1 MINKQ
6 TTLDL
11 NGPNISF
18 TQQPVSV
25 TTSISVAT
33 FVGIATVTFPSQ
45 TPANPASST
54 GTLTYRWHAE
64 GFGALTDGTF
74 RGATIAG
81 TATTTLTLSNLKSPE
96 TNNIRF
102 FLTADYIPSAYSQ
115 PVGSAVT
122 VGTARSTGNAVNDLL
137 TSNIATLTVNPFI
150 TITKQP
156 TNTTVAPGG
165 QATFD
170 VDATLSDNRFGDL
183 SYQWQS
189 TGTVQNGTDGVV
201 NLSSVWGIDARG
213 RGATTT
219 GGGGGGSGTTGYSG
233 RPGSNGT
240 AGTLGQGGNGGYLS
254 VYGDNPG
261 NAGGGG
267 GGFYGGGGGGV
278 NSNYG
283 SAGSGGGGAGF
294 IIGGSPE
301 VATRGYRSGNGI
313 ILVSWTLSDFSSIA
327 ILSLNLNKSGS
338 LDVSISTTGS
348 YTEYRAYVDGVF
360 RTSSSTTT
368 INNIPITSGADR
380 TLSIEFLSGDTLLHT
395 LTTYFRLFEYTGS
408 SQSWVVPSGVGL
420 LMSDVQGAQGGSNPG
435 SGGRI
440 KGNISVIPGNTIYML
455 VGGQGGSE
463 FETTCRPTYPSLV
476 AGGFNGGGT
485 GGGSQDSYLCPSGQ
499 SFYRR
504 GAGGGGASDIR
515 TSASDLATRLII
527 AGGGGGGSYGGGLGG
542 VGDGAGQNLTD
553 QSSPL
558 IRGSKTKTLTIS
570 ANTLGITGIR
580 AVVSNPNAQSVIS
593 NVVSFDVVT
602 PRALLGIESYPP
614 DAPAIGGGGRAN
626 FRTYDL
632 LNGPFRTKS
641 IDEYQI
647 RTNQGS
653 REGNWDWAPGAILV
667 VYAPERDIRVRITMA
682 GGSGS
687 SFNLISG
694 LGGLSTFDYTFQRND
709 EYVFLLGHR
718 MVDTLGTYGSG
729 TAAYGLTTGAGGGGT
744 FLYRKSKLVA
754 AVGGGGDGPQGG
766 GGRGGGVNMSGEP
779 GTAYRYDGGVLK
791 TVSGGRYI
799 PPGTF
804 LQGRLP
810 SGSSGGEA
818 SSCSNGTGVINAS
831 SVPACQDFS
840 GLTQFRSSSNPN
852 TPDSRSAFLSRGF
865 KAGYPNAFRYNGF
878 GGGCGAAAGSG
889 EVTETSNIVGGGGS
903 GYSDGSISLINS
915 VLGGNTDS
923 AQRSFGFTFGTATV
937 DTFRQGFIHIQ
948 AL

>member
-18 TQQPVSV
+18 TQQPQSV
-25 TTSISVAT
+25 TIDRSGSANFT
-33 FVGIATVTFPSQ
+33 GIATATFPVQ
-45 TPANPASST
+45 TPPNPAT
-54 GTLTYRWHAE
+54 GTGSISYRWYE
-64 GFGALTDGTF
+64 SSFGALSDGSNSTLQ
-74 RGATIAG
+74 ATISG
-81 TATTTLTLSNLKSPE
+81 SGTTTLSISNATKTDL
-96 TNNIRF
+96 RF
-102 FLTADYIPSAYSQ
+102 YVVADYVPSAYSQ
-115 PVGSAVT
+115 PSGAVVN
-122 VGTARSTGNAVNDLL
+122 VGTARSTGNATNGPTL
-137 TSNIATLTVNPFI
+137 SNTVTLTVRPIISVTQNPSSVE
-150 TITKQP
+150 
-156 TNTTVAPGG
+156 VAE
-165 QATFD
+165 
-170 VDATLSDNRFGDL
+170 NDL
-183 SYQWQS
+183 ANFYAQGVSNDGTPVSYRWQL
-189 TGTVQNGTDGVV
+189 NGTD
-201 NLSSVWGIDARG
+201 LSD
-213 RGATTT
+213 
-219 GGGGGGSGTTGYSG
+219 GGNISGSGT
-233 RPGSNGT
+233 P
-240 AGTLGQGGNGGYLS
+240 
-254 VYGDNPG
+254 
-261 NAGGGG
+261 
-267 GGFYGGGGGGV
+267 
-278 NSNYG
+278 
-283 SAGSGGGGAGF
+283 
-294 IIGGSPE
+294 
-301 VATRGYRSGNGI
+301 
-313 ILVSWTLSDFSSIA
+313 
-327 ILSLNLNKSGS
+327 NLR
-338 LDVSISTTGS
+338 I
-348 YTEYRAYVDGVF
+348 
-360 RTSSSTTT
+360 TSS
-368 INNIPITSGADR
+368 
-380 TLSIEFLSGDTLLHT
+380 
-395 LTTYFRLFEYTGS
+395 
-408 SQSWVVPSGVGL
+408 
-420 LMSDVQGAQGGSNPG
+420 
-435 SGGRI
+435 
-440 KGNISVIPGNTIYML
+440 NISDNTVRARI
-455 VGGQGGSE
+455 SH
-463 FETTCRPTYPSLV
+463 PT
-476 AGGFNGGGT
+476 
-485 GGGSQDSYLCPSGQ
+485 
-499 SFYRR
+499 
-504 GAGGGGASDIR
+504 AS
-515 TSASDLATRLII
+515 
-527 AGGGGGGSYGGGLGG
+527 
-542 VGDGAGQNLTD
+542 N
-553 QSSPL
+553 SP
-558 IRGSKTKTLTIS
+558 IFTNSVNFKVS
-570 ANTLGITGIR
+570 PAR
-580 AVVSNPNAQSVIS
+580 AI
-593 NVVSFDVVT
+593 
-602 PRALLGIESYPP
+602 LGIESYPP
-614 DAPAIGGGGRAN
+614 DAPAIGAGGRAN

-694 LGGLSTFDYTFQRND
+694 LGGLSTFDYTFQRNV

-718 MVDTLGTYGSG
+718 MIDTQETYGPG

-804 LQGRLP
+804 LQGRLS

>member
-1 MINKQ
+1 MMKKQ
-6 TTLDL
+6 TSLDL
-11 NGPNISF
+11 NGPILSF
-18 TQQPVSV
+18 TRQPVSV
-25 TTSISVAT
+25 TTSISTAT
-33 FVGIATVTFPSQ
+33 FIGIATATFPSQ
-45 TPANPASST
+45 TPTNPASST
-54 GTLTYRWHAE
+54 GTINYRWHAE
-64 GFGALTDGTF
+64 GVGPLSDGLF

-96 TNNIRF
+96 TNNVRF

-122 VGTARSTGNAVNDLL
+122 SGTARSTGNAVNDVLS
-137 TSNIATLTVNPFI
+137 SNIATLTVNPFI

-156 TNTTVAPGG
+156 TNTTIAPGG
-165 QATFD
+165 EATFD
-170 VDATLSDNRFGDL
+170 VDATLSDDRFGDL

-201 NLSSVWGIDARG
+201 FFESVWGIDARG

-240 AGTLGQGGNGGYLS
+240 AGTFGQGGNGGYLS
-254 VYGDNPG
+254 VFGDNPG
-261 NAGGGG
+261 FAGGGG
-267 GGFYGGGGGGV
+267 GGYYGGGGGGV
-278 NSNYG
+278 NSNFG
-283 SAGSGGGGAGF
+283 SAGSGGGGAGY
-294 IIGGSPE
+294 IIGGSSI
-301 VATRGYRSGNGI
+301 VSTQGYRSGNGI
-313 ILVSWTLSDFSSIA
+313 ILVNWNVDDFSSIGT
-327 ILSLNLNKSGS
+327 LSLNLNKSGS
-338 LDVSISTTGS
+338 LDVSISPIGN
-348 YTEYRAYVDGVF
+348 YTEYRAYIDGVF
-360 RTSSSTTT
+360 KTISSTTT
-368 INNIPITSGADR
+368 INDIPISSGADR
-380 TLSIEFLSGDTLLHT
+380 TLSIEFWNEDTLIHT

-408 SQSWVVPSGVGL
+408 PQSWVVPSGVGL
-420 LMSDVQGAQGGSNPG
+420 LISDVQGAQGGSNPG

-440 KGNISVIPGNTIYML
+440 KGNISVISGTTIYML

-463 FETTCRPTYPSLV
+463 FETACRSTYPSLV

-485 GGGSQDSYLCPSGQ
+485 GGGSQDSFLCPSGQ
-499 SFYRR
+499 LFYRR

-515 TSASDLATRLII
+515 TSVSDLNSRLIV

-542 VGDGAGQNLTD
+542 AGDAAGQNLVD

-558 IRGSKTKTLTIS
+558 IRGSRSKILTIS
-570 ANTLGITGIR
+570 ADTLGITGIR

-614 DAPAIGGGGRAN
+614 GAAAISGGGRAH

-647 RTNQGS
+647 RTNNGS

-687 SFNLISG
+687 FLNLISG
-694 LGGLSTFDYTFQRND
+694 LGGLSTFDYTFQKNV
-709 EYVFLLGHR
+709 EYVFLLGHK
-718 MVDTLGTYGSG
+718 MVDTLSTYPTSS
-729 TAAYGLTTGAGGGGT
+729 TGANVDGGGGT

-754 AVGGGGDGPQGG
+754 AVGGGGNGPDGT
-766 GGRGGGVNMSGEP
+766 GGRGGGINMAGESG
-779 GTAYRYDGGVLK
+779 TGGL
-791 TVSGGRYI
+791 TSTSGGSYI
-799 PPGTF
+799 SPGTF
-804 LQGRLP
+804 LQGRSP
-810 SGSSGGEA
+810 SSSGGEI
-818 SSCSNGTGVINAS
+818 SSCSNGTGVINSAG
-831 SVPACQDFS
+831 VPTCQDFS
-840 GLTQFRSSSNPN
+840 GLTQFRSGDNPS
-852 TPDSRSAFLSRGF
+852 TPDSRSAFLYRGF
-865 KAGYPNAFRYNGF
+865 KAGFPDCFRYNSF
-878 GGGCGAAAGSG
+878 GGGHGAAAGNFS
-889 EVTETSNIVGGGGS
+889 TNIQGYVVGGGGS
-903 GYSDGSISLINS
+903 GYSDGSISLISS

-923 AQRSFGFTFGTATV
+923 AQRSFGFVFSTATV
-937 DTFRQGFIHIQ
+937 DLFRQGFIHIQ

>member
-18 TQQPVSV
+18 TQQPQSV
-25 TTSISVAT
+25 TIDRSGSANFT
-33 FVGIATVTFPSQ
+33 GIATATFPVQ
-45 TPANPASST
+45 TPPNPAT
-54 GTLTYRWHAE
+54 GTGSISYRWYE
-64 GFGALTDGTF
+64 SSFGALSDGSNSTLQ
-74 RGATIAG
+74 ATISG
-81 TATTTLTLSNLKSPE
+81 SGTTTLSISNATKTDL
-96 TNNIRF
+96 RF
-102 FLTADYIPSAYSQ
+102 YVVADYVPSAYSQ
-115 PVGSAVT
+115 PSGAVVN
-122 VGTARSTGNAVNDLL
+122 VGTARSTGNATNGPTL
-137 TSNIATLTVNPFI
+137 SNTVTLTVRPIISVTQNPSSVE
-150 TITKQP
+150 
-156 TNTTVAPGG
+156 VAE
-165 QATFD
+165 
-170 VDATLSDNRFGDL
+170 NDL
-183 SYQWQS
+183 ANFYAQGVSNDGTPVSYRWQL
-189 TGTVQNGTDGVV
+189 NGTD
-201 NLSSVWGIDARG
+201 LSD
-213 RGATTT
+213 
-219 GGGGGGSGTTGYSG
+219 GGNISGSGT
-233 RPGSNGT
+233 P
-240 AGTLGQGGNGGYLS
+240 
-254 VYGDNPG
+254 
-261 NAGGGG
+261 
-267 GGFYGGGGGGV
+267 
-278 NSNYG
+278 
-283 SAGSGGGGAGF
+283 
-294 IIGGSPE
+294 
-301 VATRGYRSGNGI
+301 
-313 ILVSWTLSDFSSIA
+313 
-327 ILSLNLNKSGS
+327 NLR
-338 LDVSISTTGS
+338 I
-348 YTEYRAYVDGVF
+348 
-360 RTSSSTTT
+360 TSS
-368 INNIPITSGADR
+368 
-380 TLSIEFLSGDTLLHT
+380 
-395 LTTYFRLFEYTGS
+395 
-408 SQSWVVPSGVGL
+408 
-420 LMSDVQGAQGGSNPG
+420 
-435 SGGRI
+435 
-440 KGNISVIPGNTIYML
+440 NISDNTVRARI
-455 VGGQGGSE
+455 SH
-463 FETTCRPTYPSLV
+463 PT
-476 AGGFNGGGT
+476 
-485 GGGSQDSYLCPSGQ
+485 
-499 SFYRR
+499 
-504 GAGGGGASDIR
+504 AS
-515 TSASDLATRLII
+515 
-527 AGGGGGGSYGGGLGG
+527 
-542 VGDGAGQNLTD
+542 N
-553 QSSPL
+553 SP
-558 IRGSKTKTLTIS
+558 IFTNSVNFKVS
-570 ANTLGITGIR
+570 PAR
-580 AVVSNPNAQSVIS
+580 AI
-593 NVVSFDVVT
+593 
-602 PRALLGIESYPP
+602 LGIESYPP

-804 LQGRLP
+804 LQGRLS
-810 SGSSGGEA
+810 SGNVTGGGGEA

-865 KAGYPNAFRYNGF
+865 KAGYPNAFRYNSF

-915 VLGGNTDS
+915 VLGGNTIS
-923 AQRSFGFTFGTATV
+923 AQRSFGFTIGADIG

>member
-18 TQQPVSV
+18 TQQPQSV
-25 TTSISVAT
+25 TIDRSGSANFT
-33 FVGIATVTFPSQ
+33 GIATATFPVQ
-45 TPANPASST
+45 TPPNPAT
-54 GTLTYRWHAE
+54 GTGSISYRWYE
-64 GFGALTDGTF
+64 SSFGALSDGSNSTLQ
-74 RGATIAG
+74 ATISG
-81 TATTTLTLSNLKSPE
+81 SGTTTLSISNATKTDL
-96 TNNIRF
+96 RF
-102 FLTADYIPSAYSQ
+102 YVVADYVPSAYSQ
-115 PVGSAVT
+115 PSGAVVN
-122 VGTARSTGNAVNDLL
+122 VGTARSTGNATNGPTL
-137 TSNIATLTVNPFI
+137 SNTVTLTVRPIISVTQNPSSVE
-150 TITKQP
+150 
-156 TNTTVAPGG
+156 VAE
-165 QATFD
+165 
-170 VDATLSDNRFGDL
+170 NDL
-183 SYQWQS
+183 ANFYAQGVSNDGTPVSYRWQL
-189 TGTVQNGTDGVV
+189 NGTD
-201 NLSSVWGIDARG
+201 LSD
-213 RGATTT
+213 
-219 GGGGGGSGTTGYSG
+219 GGNISGSGT
-233 RPGSNGT
+233 P
-240 AGTLGQGGNGGYLS
+240 
-254 VYGDNPG
+254 
-261 NAGGGG
+261 
-267 GGFYGGGGGGV
+267 
-278 NSNYG
+278 
-283 SAGSGGGGAGF
+283 
-294 IIGGSPE
+294 
-301 VATRGYRSGNGI
+301 
-313 ILVSWTLSDFSSIA
+313 
-327 ILSLNLNKSGS
+327 NLR
-338 LDVSISTTGS
+338 I
-348 YTEYRAYVDGVF
+348 
-360 RTSSSTTT
+360 TSS
-368 INNIPITSGADR
+368 
-380 TLSIEFLSGDTLLHT
+380 
-395 LTTYFRLFEYTGS
+395 
-408 SQSWVVPSGVGL
+408 
-420 LMSDVQGAQGGSNPG
+420 
-435 SGGRI
+435 
-440 KGNISVIPGNTIYML
+440 NISDNTVRARI
-455 VGGQGGSE
+455 SH
-463 FETTCRPTYPSLV
+463 PT
-476 AGGFNGGGT
+476 
-485 GGGSQDSYLCPSGQ
+485 
-499 SFYRR
+499 
-504 GAGGGGASDIR
+504 AS
-515 TSASDLATRLII
+515 
-527 AGGGGGGSYGGGLGG
+527 
-542 VGDGAGQNLTD
+542 N
-553 QSSPL
+553 SP
-558 IRGSKTKTLTIS
+558 IFTNSVNFKVS
-570 ANTLGITGIR
+570 PAR
-580 AVVSNPNAQSVIS
+580 AI
-593 NVVSFDVVT
+593 
-602 PRALLGIESYPP
+602 LGIESYPP
-614 DAPAIGGGGRAN
+614 DAPAIGAGGRAN

-682 GGSGS
+682 GGAGS

-694 LGGLSTFDYTFQRND
+694 LGGLSTFDYTFQRNV

-810 SGSSGGEA
+810 SGSNGGEA

>member
-18 TQQPVSV
+18 TQQPQSV
-25 TTSISVAT
+25 TIDRSGSANFT
-33 FVGIATVTFPSQ
+33 GIATATFPVQ
-45 TPANPASST
+45 TPPNPAT
-54 GTLTYRWHAE
+54 GTGSISYRWYE
-64 GFGALTDGTF
+64 SSFGALSDGSNSTLQ
-74 RGATIAG
+74 ATISG
-81 TATTTLTLSNLKSPE
+81 SGTTTLSISNATKTDL
-96 TNNIRF
+96 RF
-102 FLTADYIPSAYSQ
+102 YVVADYVPSAYSQ
-115 PVGSAVT
+115 PSGAVVN
-122 VGTARSTGNAVNDLL
+122 VGTARSTGNATNGPTL
-137 TSNIATLTVNPFI
+137 SNTVTLTVRPIISVTQNPSSVE
-150 TITKQP
+150 
-156 TNTTVAPGG
+156 VAE
-165 QATFD
+165 
-170 VDATLSDNRFGDL
+170 NDL
-183 SYQWQS
+183 ANFYAQGVSNDGTPVSYRWQL
-189 TGTVQNGTDGVV
+189 NGTD
-201 NLSSVWGIDARG
+201 LSD
-213 RGATTT
+213 
-219 GGGGGGSGTTGYSG
+219 GGNISGSGT
-233 RPGSNGT
+233 P
-240 AGTLGQGGNGGYLS
+240 
-254 VYGDNPG
+254 
-261 NAGGGG
+261 
-267 GGFYGGGGGGV
+267 
-278 NSNYG
+278 
-283 SAGSGGGGAGF
+283 
-294 IIGGSPE
+294 
-301 VATRGYRSGNGI
+301 
-313 ILVSWTLSDFSSIA
+313 
-327 ILSLNLNKSGS
+327 NLR
-338 LDVSISTTGS
+338 I
-348 YTEYRAYVDGVF
+348 
-360 RTSSSTTT
+360 TSS
-368 INNIPITSGADR
+368 
-380 TLSIEFLSGDTLLHT
+380 
-395 LTTYFRLFEYTGS
+395 
-408 SQSWVVPSGVGL
+408 
-420 LMSDVQGAQGGSNPG
+420 
-435 SGGRI
+435 
-440 KGNISVIPGNTIYML
+440 NISDNTVRARI
-455 VGGQGGSE
+455 SH
-463 FETTCRPTYPSLV
+463 PT
-476 AGGFNGGGT
+476 
-485 GGGSQDSYLCPSGQ
+485 
-499 SFYRR
+499 
-504 GAGGGGASDIR
+504 AS
-515 TSASDLATRLII
+515 
-527 AGGGGGGSYGGGLGG
+527 
-542 VGDGAGQNLTD
+542 N
-553 QSSPL
+553 SP
-558 IRGSKTKTLTIS
+558 IFTNSVNFKVS
-570 ANTLGITGIR
+570 PAR
-580 AVVSNPNAQSVIS
+580 AI
-593 NVVSFDVVT
+593 
-602 PRALLGIESYPP
+602 LGIESYPP
-614 DAPAIGGGGRAN
+614 DAPAIGAGGRAN

-694 LGGLSTFDYTFQRND
+694 LGGLSTFDYTFQRNV

-810 SGSSGGEA
+810 SGSNGGEA

-865 KAGYPNAFRYNGF
+865 KAGYPDAFRYNGF

-889 EVTETSNIVGGGGS
+889 EVTETGNVVGGGGS